1 MTNGVAAV
9 SNHRSERSTSR
20 MRMKNSA
27 LPGLFV
33 ATGFAL
39 AYAGALAALLLGAG

>member
-1 MTNGVAAV
+1 MTNGVATI
-9 SNHRSERSTSR
+9 SNSSSERSSR
-20 MRMKNSA
+20 MRMKNSV